1 MLVNIP
7 YMDFVGYM
15 FSKGDFYK
23 PSFAT
28 ALLEGAML
36 QTKDM
41 APIQSTHQQNLWTSS
56 PGIRNRKSSYIMQ
69 TWCVTANKLT
79 CAKTHSLSLS
89 LQCCRY
95 TFREQTKNNSSTY
108 KLLEKFPPKKSPNI
122 LESFFFSPWWW
133 FQPVWTILVNLN
145 LAHFPR

>member
-89 LQCCRY
+89 PVLQVY
-95 TFREQTKNNSSTY
+95 FQGTN
-108 KLLEKFPPKKSPNI
+108 KK
-122 LESFFFSPWWW
+122 
-133 FQPVWTILVNLN
+133 QLVNLQT
-145 LAHFPR
+145 AWEIPTQKITKHFGVVFFHLGGGFNPFGQY